1 MQIFCTKNTHSLLRK
16 AFALLHKSK
25 ANVPVYADAFDLL
38 VFEAF
43 ATSACL
49 SKNVFF
55 DKQRL
60 PALAGSLLL
69 LIMVINKTT
78 PTGKMVGVAID

>member
-1 MQIFCTKNTHSLLRK
+1 MQIFRTKKPNSLLRK

-43 ATSACL
+43 ATSGCL
-49 SKNVFF
+49 SK
-55 DKQRL
+55 KPQ
-60 PALAGSLLL
+60 
-69 LIMVINKTT
+69 I
-78 PTGKMVGVAID
+78 GKRK

>member
-1 MQIFCTKNTHSLLRK
+1 MQFFALKIPNSLLRK

-25 ANVPVYADAFDLL
+25 ANVPMYADAFDLL

-55 DKQRL
+55 DKQR
-60 PALAGSLLL
+60 
-69 LIMVINKTT
+69 T
-78 PTGKMVGVAID
+78 PG

>member
-1 MQIFCTKNTHSLLRK
+1 MQIFALKIPNSLLCK

-25 ANVPVYADAFDLL
+25 ANVPMYADAFRLL

-55 DKQRL
+55 DKQR
-60 PALAGSLLL
+60 
-69 LIMVINKTT
+69 T
-78 PTGKMVGVAID
+78 PG